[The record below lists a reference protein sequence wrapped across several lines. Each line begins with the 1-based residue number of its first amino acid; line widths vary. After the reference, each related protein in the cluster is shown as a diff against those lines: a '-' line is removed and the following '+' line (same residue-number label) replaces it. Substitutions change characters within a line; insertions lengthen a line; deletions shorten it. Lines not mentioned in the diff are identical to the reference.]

1 MCTLNQVVFHV
12 WLNTNIFKRFMHAAA
27 ALQLFALTHPITVT
41 QLQQFFGS
49 SPSSWVQHMK
59 SSRVWL
65 DAWLAVLCA
74 CAFLISLLR
83 RALDVSSSITHD
95 LAEAWL
101 TSKEDEDATL

>member
-1 MCTLNQVVFHV
+1 
-12 WLNTNIFKRFMHAAA
+12 MHAAA